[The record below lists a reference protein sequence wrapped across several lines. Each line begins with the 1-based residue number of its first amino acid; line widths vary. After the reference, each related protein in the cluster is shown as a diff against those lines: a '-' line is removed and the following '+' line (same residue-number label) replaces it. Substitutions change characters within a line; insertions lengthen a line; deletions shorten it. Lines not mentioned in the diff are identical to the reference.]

1 MYRLLQKSP
10 TPHPPPPTRE
20 RGEPRDQLSEG
31 GGGGLRERERVKKC
45 TVVPIGFVA
54 QRGRTAYVV
63 SSLGVARR
71 RNLLYLDL
79 RQAAICRYLSDN
91 HCLLHPLQMNNLFG
105 YAIAKQAAFN

>member
-1 MYRLLQKSP
+1 M
-10 TPHPPPPTRE
+10 
-20 RGEPRDQLSEG
+20 
-31 GGGGLRERERVKKC
+31 RERERVEKC

-91 HCLLHPLQMNNLFG
+91 HCLLHPLQMNNLLVTLLLNRPPLISVVVKINSLFQVWLG
-105 YAIAKQAAFN
+105 KQPFSSIVNLYL